1 MKKIILSIVLLLAI
15 VATVA
20 SCGNP
25 NSESSPQETP
35 KTIWETLQE
44 LSQKQY
50 SKVKLDIKTVTG
62 DMELNANYV
71 LTNDNVTYSVEQFNL
86 LPADGN
92 LANAS
97 QNQKTTLTGTAT
109 IQGGKVEKIDG
120 ENVTLPSVDELKG
133 AFHFTENNFK
143 NVKTE
148 DGKLIADVNSAS
160 AFMGVSQNLSNM
172 KIVVTYNDTALQ
184 KLEITYNTTN
194 SMVTTVYEFIMQ

>member
-25 NSESSPQETP
+25 NSESSPPETP
-35 KTIWETLQE
+35 KTVWETLQE

-62 DMELNANYV
+62 DMELNASYV

-86 LPADGN
+86 LPTDGN
-92 LANAS
+92 LANVS
-97 QNQKTTLTGTAT
+97 QNHKITLTGTAT

-133 AFHFTENNFK
+133 VFHFTETNFK

-148 DGKLIADVNSAS
+148 NGKLIADVNSAS
-160 AFMGVSQNLSNM
+160 AFMGASQNLSNM

-194 SMVTTVYEFIMQ
+194 STVTTVYEFIMQ